1 MAIVSMFTMS
11 IVLAG
16 ALLRPV
22 LVLIGALLAGR
33 YISRL
38 GSAAQLSF

>member
-1 MAIVSMFTMS
+1 MSMFTMS
-11 IVLAG
+11 VVLAG

-33 YISRL
+33 LILRYR
-38 GSAAQLSF
+38 QRQRT